1 MVWREFSG
9 ALRVDPLGR
18 DLALRMHDISIKW
31 KSAIPI
37 AFCVIVGIIITI
49 VVTGLRSRDIVIK
62 EATESTM
69 PVQRDTVLNALTSFM
84 YDDDYN
90 SIKKPFLEQMSH
102 ISDIHVVRSRVLDN
116 QYGPAEA
123 GSYAD
128 DKALEEVIRSGKERV
143 FVESDRIVGVYP
155 YIAKASAM
163 GKNCLSCHQVREGT
177 VLGAIRISVAITNS
191 NARIRAL
198 QKLYLVL
205 GLAGMVLFVIVTI
218 VVFTVTHAPLKKLTE
233 NLEEMIHKD
242 LRVEITEKGERD
254 EVLKI
259 SKSLDSMV
267 RVFNEAIKK
276 IISSSSEVSS
286 IVDMLNIMTERT
298 EKGAVEQSTQAA
310 QISTVAEEMSNMIND
325 IAKNALGAT
334 ESSNEAMDVAVEGK
348 QLTETSVEEITKA
361 FQATLNLSDRVN
373 SLNSNVEEISD
384 VVTVIKGIADQTN
397 LLALNA
403 AIEAAR
409 AGEQGRG
416 FAVVA
421 DEVRKLAER
430 TIKATDEVSLKI
442 SSVQTESAQTASEME
457 SASEMVTISTEH
469 IKKVGAA
476 LEAIV
481 EKVQGVRDTITHI
494 ATSVEQQSTAS
505 DEVAKNIESSA
516 EISNSIETM
525 ARSVSKNVANL
536 ATVVQGLRDYTSEFK
551 VQGSHLVVL
560 DLSKNDHM
568 GWIRKV
574 NAHLSGDAVLNPEN
588 LADHKTCRLG
598 KWYYTEGLQLCGD
611 LKSFRALESVHEQ
624 VHKVGK
630 EIIIKHNEGKT
641 QETQQMLKDLE
652 SISAQVIDY
661 LEKIG
666 VEYDEKH
673 DHKN

>member
-1 MVWREFSG
+1 M
-9 ALRVDPLGR
+9 
-18 DLALRMHDISIKW
+18 RMHDISIKW
-31 KSAIPI
+31 KTAIPI
-37 AFCVIVGIIITI
+37 ALCVIIGISITI
-49 VVTGLRSRDIVIK
+49 FVTDQRSREIVIK
-62 EATESTM
+62 EAIESTM
-69 PVQRDTVLNALTSFM
+69 PVQRDTVLNALSSFM
-84 YDDDYN
+84 SDHDYKKHKDEF
-90 SIKKPFLEQMSH
+90 IKQMKY
-102 ISDIHVVRSRVLDN
+102 ISDI
-116 QYGPAEA
+116 Q
-123 GSYAD
+123 
-128 DKALEEVIRSGKERV
+128 VIRSHVLDDQFGQAEAESYVADKAMKDTLRTGKEHV
-143 FVESDRIVGVYP
+143 FVEKDRIVGVYP
-155 YIAKASAM
+155 YIAKASSM
-163 GKNCLSCHQVREGT
+163 GKNCLACHQVKEGT
-177 VLGAIRISVAITNS
+177 VLGAIKISVSIVNS
-191 NARIRAL
+191 NARIREL
-198 QKLYLVL
+198 QQLYLVL
-205 GLAGMVLFVIVTI
+205 GLAGMAVFI
-218 VVFTVTHAPLKKLTE
+218 VVVLIVFSVTHAPLKKLTE
-233 NLEEMIHKD
+233 NLEEMIRKD

-276 IISSSSEVSS
+276 IIASSSEVSS

-298 EKGAVEQSTQAA
+298 EKGAAEQSSQAA
-310 QISTVAEEMSNMIND
+310 QISTVAEEMSAMIND

-348 QLTETSVEEITKA
+348 QLTETTVDEINKA
-361 FQATLNLSDRVN
+361 FQTTLNLSGMVN
-373 SLNSNVEEISD
+373 SLNSNVEEIGD

-442 SSVQTESAQTASEME
+442 SSVQTESAQTALQMD
-457 SASEMVTISTEH
+457 SASEMVTVSTEH

-481 EKVQGVRDTITHI
+481 NKVQTVRDTITHI
-494 ATSVEQQSTAS
+494 ATSVEQQSAAS
-505 DEVAKNIESSA
+505 DEVAQNIERSA
-516 EISNSIETM
+516 GISHSIETM
-525 ARSVSKNVANL
+525 ARNVSKDVGML

-560 DLSKNDHM
+560 DLSKNDHK

-574 NAHLSGDAVLNPEN
+574 KAHLSGDTVLNPEN
-588 LADHKTCRLG
+588 LADHTTCRLG
-598 KWYYTEGLQLCGD
+598 KWYYNEGLKLCGD
-611 LKSFRALESVHEQ
+611 LESFRDLENVHEQ

-630 EIIIKHNEGKT
+630 DIIIKHNEGKT
-641 QETQQMLKDLE
+641 QEARQMLKDLE
-652 SISAQVIDY
+652 GISTQVIGY
-661 LEKIG
+661 LDKIG

-673 DHKN
+673 DHKD